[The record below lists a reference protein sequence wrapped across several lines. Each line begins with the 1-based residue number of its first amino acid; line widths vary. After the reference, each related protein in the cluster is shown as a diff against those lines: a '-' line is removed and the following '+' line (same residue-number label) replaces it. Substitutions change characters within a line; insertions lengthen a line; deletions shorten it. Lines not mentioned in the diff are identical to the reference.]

1 MIVLVVKRNVKK
13 KTDDLLNVWYPPL
26 PNKGKVKITY
36 DILGGIIEEIEET
49 VIFCDRYK
57 TLDILPFNEID
68 GVTFYLG
75 AMKINGKDV
84 TPVSKLY
91 LDEFINEVYLDYS
104 IYDGIESLGRVL
116 DTYRFRNYIPQIGD
130 FLGDSS
136 FPRGSF
142 YKGYIFKNS
151 VTDSHIFAF
160 PVNLE
165 EEDFEI
171 YRNGIKFTAHINTS
185 RKYPIDTPTGTNYY
199 YGFDIIKAEFYGEL
213 LPPEEIDDYVELK
226 SEGVIS

>member
-1 MIVLVVKRNVKK
+1 M
-13 KTDDLLNVWYPPL
+13 WFPSL
-26 PNKGKVKITY
+26 PNKSKVKITY
-36 DILGGIIEEIEET
+36 DISGGIIEEIEET

-57 TLDILPFNEID
+57 ILDILPFNEFYGI
-68 GVTFYLG
+68 TFYLG

-104 IYDGIESLGRVL
+104 IYDGVESLGRVL
-116 DTYRFRNYIPQIGD
+116 GVYNNNAIKEFRNYLPQIGD

-142 YKGYIFKNS
+142 YKGYISKGS
-151 VTDSHIFAF
+151 LTDSHIFAF
-160 PVNLE
+160 PVNLKE
-165 EEDFEI
+165 ENFEI
-171 YRNGIKFTAHINTS
+171 YRNGIKFTVHLNTS
-185 RKYPIDTPTGTNYY
+185 RKYSIDTPSGTNYY

-226 SEGVIS
+226 PKGYV

>member
-1 MIVLVVKRNVKK
+1 M
-13 KTDDLLNVWYPPL
+13 WFPSL
-26 PNKGKVKITY
+26 PNKGKVKVTY

-49 VIFCDRYK
+49 VIFCERYK
-57 TLDILPFNEID
+57 ILDISPFNEVYNMI
-68 GVTFYLG
+68 FYLG

-91 LDEFINEVYLDYS
+91 LDESINEVYLDYS
-104 IYDGIESLGRVL
+104 IYDGFASLGRVL
-116 DTYRFRNYIPQIGD
+116 REHNKKRYENYLPQIGD

-142 YKGYIFKNS
+142 YKGYIYK
-151 VTDSHIFAF
+151 DSLIDSPIFAF
-160 PVNLE
+160 PDNLD

-171 YRNGIKFTAHINTS
+171 WRNGIKFTLHLNTS
-185 RKYPIDTPTGTNYY
+185 KIYTKDTPTGTDQY

-213 LPPEEIDDYVELK
+213 LSPEKIDGYVELK
-226 SEGVIS
+226 KKGVN

>member
-1 MIVLVVKRNVKK
+1 M
-13 KTDDLLNVWYPPL
+13 

-57 TLDILPFNEID
+57 TLDILPFNEFD
-68 GVTFYLG
+68 GITFYLG

-91 LDEFINEVYLDYS
+91 LDEFINEVYLNYS
-104 IYDGIESLGRVL
+104 IYAGIDSLGRVL
-116 DTYRFRNYIPQIGD
+116 GVYNKTVKEFQNYFPQIGD

-142 YKGYIFKNS
+142 YKGYISKGS
-151 VTDSHIFAF
+151 LTDSHIFAF
-160 PVNLE
+160 PVNLKE
-165 EEDFEI
+165 ENFEI
-171 YRNGIKFTAHINTS
+171 YRNGIKFTVHLNTS
-185 RKYPIDTPTGTNYY
+185 RRYSIDTPTGTNYY

-213 LPPEEIDDYVELK
+213 LPPEEIDDYVEIK
-226 SEGVIS
+226 RKGV

>member
-1 MIVLVVKRNVKK
+1 M
-13 KTDDLLNVWYPPL
+13 

-57 TLDILPFNEID
+57 TLDILLFNEID

>member
-1 MIVLVVKRNVKK
+1 M
-13 KTDDLLNVWYPPL
+13 

-36 DILGGIIEEIEET
+36 DIFSGKIPEIKPT
-49 VIFCDRYK
+49 VIFCERYK
-57 TLDILPFNEID
+57 TLDILPFNDID
-68 GVTFYLG
+68 GITFYLG

-116 DTYRFRNYIPQIGD
+116 MEHNNIRYEYYFPQIGD

-142 YKGYIFKNS
+142 YKGYIYKNS
-151 VTDSHIFAF
+151 LIDSPIFAF
-160 PVNLE
+160 PDNLK

-171 YRNGIKFTAHINTS
+171 WRNGIKFTVHLNT
-185 RKYPIDTPTGTNYY
+185 RKQYPKDTPTGTDYY

-213 LPPEEIDDYVELK
+213 LPAKVIDDYVELK
-226 SEGVIS
+226 RKGDVQ

>member
-1 MIVLVVKRNVKK
+1 M
-13 KTDDLLNVWYPPL
+13 

-36 DILGGIIEEIEET
+36 DIFSGQIPEIKPT

-57 TLDILPFNEID
+57 TLDISPFNEVNDMI
-68 GVTFYLG
+68 FYLG

-91 LDEFINEVYLDYS
+91 LDESINEVYLDYS
-104 IYDGIESLGRVL
+104 IFNGILSLGRVL
-116 DTYRFRNYIPQIGD
+116 MEHNKNRYEYYFPQIGD

-151 VTDSHIFAF
+151 LTDSHIFAF
-160 PVNLE
+160 PVNLKE
-165 EEDFEI
+165 KDFEI
-171 YRNGIKFTAHINTS
+171 YRNGIKFTVHLNTS
-185 RKYPIDTPTGTNYY
+185 RKYNIDTPTGTNYY

-226 SEGVIS
+226 PKGA